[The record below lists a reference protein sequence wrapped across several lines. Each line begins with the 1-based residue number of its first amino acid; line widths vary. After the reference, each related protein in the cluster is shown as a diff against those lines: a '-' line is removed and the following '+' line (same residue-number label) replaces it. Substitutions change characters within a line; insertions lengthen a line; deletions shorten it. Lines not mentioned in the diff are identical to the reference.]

1 MFVVRLAFVTY
12 VGNGVLEELG
22 EVSRVVGI
30 GVVSYEL
37 VAEVAHRIPECGS
50 DVNLY
55 ASVLGLLL
63 DSLLNSAL
71 CYNVHTLYVLVGG
84 TPAELFSSLLLAGLT
99 CEVVC
104 ENLSCCGELGSSVNA
119 DVLITEERDEL
130 LVGAV
135 NIDGG
140 ELGCA
145 EVVLQSILVSVG
157 VP

>member
-22 EVSRVVGI
+22 EVSRIVGI
-30 GVVSYEL
+30 GLLSDEL
-37 VAEVAHRIPECGS
+37 VAEVAHGIPECGS

-55 ASVLGLLL
+55 ACVLGLSL
-63 DSLLNSAL
+63 DSLLNLAL
-71 CYNVHTLYVLVGG
+71 CYNVHFLNSLVGG
-84 TPAELFSSLLLAGLT
+84 TPAELLCSLLLAGLT

-119 DVLITEERDEL
+119 DVLVTEQRNEL